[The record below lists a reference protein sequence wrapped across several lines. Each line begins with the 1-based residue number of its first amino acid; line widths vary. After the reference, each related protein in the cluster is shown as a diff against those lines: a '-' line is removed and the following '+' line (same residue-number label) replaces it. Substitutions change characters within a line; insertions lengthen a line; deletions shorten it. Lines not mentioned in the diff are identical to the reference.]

1 MTPRDK
7 DALER
12 LIECVQAIDVYVSRV
27 GADWP
32 TDDMAV
38 DAIAK
43 RIEEIGEVARR
54 LTPETLAAMP
64 EINWRAVK
72 GIREVIALDY
82 DTIDVDLLAN
92 IVRDNLPELY
102 AATDEALAAA
112 DRSG

>member
-12 LIECVQAIDVYVSRV
+12 IIECVQAIDVYVSRV

-43 RIEEIGEVARR
+43 RIEEIGEVAKRV
-54 LTPETLAAMP
+54 TPETLATMP
-64 EINWRAVK
+64 DVNWRSVK
-72 GIREVIALDY
+72 GMREVIAHDY
-82 DTIDVDLLAN
+82 DDVDVEVLAGV
-92 IVRDNLPELY
+92 VRDDLPGLH
-102 AATDEALAAA
+102 ATVSASLA
-112 DRSG
+112 SS

>member
-12 LIECVQAIDVYVSRV
+12 IIECVQAIDVYVSRV

-43 RIEEIGEVARR
+43 RIEEIGEVAKR
-54 LTPETLAAMP
+54 LTPETLTTMP
-64 EINWRAVK
+64 DVNWRSVK
-72 GIREVIALDY
+72 GMREVIAHDY
-82 DTIDVDLLAN
+82 DDVDVEVLASV
-92 IVRDNLPELY
+92 VRDDLPGLR
-102 AATDEALAAA
+102 ATVSASLA
-112 DRSG
+112 SS

>member
-1 MTPRDK
+1 MTPRDRDSLARIVDCIEAVK
-7 DALER
+7 SYVERAGIAWAL
-12 LIECVQAIDVYVSRV
+12 
-27 GADWP
+27 
-32 TDDMAV
+32 DDMAV

>member
-12 LIECVQAIDVYVSRV
+12 IIECVQAIDVYVSRV

-43 RIEEIGEVARR
+43 RTRRSARS
-54 LTPETLAAMP
+54 PS
-64 EINWRAVK
+64 
-72 GIREVIALDY
+72 D
-82 DTIDVDLLAN
+82 
-92 IVRDNLPELY
+92 
-102 AATDEALAAA
+102 
-112 DRSG
+112 